1 MVNCLRGAKMHGAKT
16 SLKSP
21 AKSLLI
27 KKDKTKESAEAQIVK
42 QVKILNVS
50 IDNVSKEDLLKK
62 IGSQGGVVFTPNVD
76 HLMKLQNDPEF
87 HQVYQSSTYRVCDS
101 KILMYA
107 SKFLGQPLQEKISG
121 SDLFPDFYQ
130 YYSQSEDIKIF
141 LLGAGEGVAKKAQ
154 ETINQKV
161 GREMIVDCYSPPFGF
176 EKDAEECERIIRK
189 INASGATVLAVGLG
203 APKQEIWIAKYKVF
217 LKNIKIFLAIG
228 ATIDFEAGEKSRSP
242 KWMSELGLE
251 WLYRLQTEPN
261 RLWKRYLVEDL
272 PFFWLLL
279 KQKLNLYEAPFANN
293 LQPAPELFADRLPV
307 GELLQQAGLLSELQI
322 QQVLEEQASGKNLR
336 FGEILASRGWLRQET
351 IDFFVE
357 GLPLISISTQ
367 RQPLGYYLKQA
378 RLLDD
383 AQINTILAEQQQL
396 NLPFGEIAVNKG
408 WLKPETIDSVLNY
421 LISSTAAVPMAV

>member
-1 MVNCLRGAKMHGAKT
+1 
-16 SLKSP
+16 
-21 AKSLLI
+21 
-27 KKDKTKESAEAQIVK
+27 
-42 QVKILNVS
+42 
-50 IDNVSKEDLLKK
+50 
-62 IGSQGGVVFTPNVD
+62 
-76 HLMKLQNDPEF
+76 
-87 HQVYQSSTYRVCDS
+87 
-101 KILMYA
+101 
-107 SKFLGQPLQEKISG
+107 
-121 SDLFPDFYQ
+121 
-130 YYSQSEDIKIF
+130 
-141 LLGAGEGVAKKAQ
+141 
-154 ETINQKV
+154 
-161 GREMIVDCYSPPFGF
+161 
-176 EKDAEECERIIRK
+176 
-189 INASGATVLAVGLG
+189 
-203 APKQEIWIAKYKVF
+203 
-217 LKNIKIFLAIG
+217 
-228 ATIDFEAGEKSRSP
+228 
-242 KWMSELGLE
+242 
-251 WLYRLQTEPN
+251 
-261 RLWKRYLVEDL
+261 LWKRYLVEDL

>member
-1 MVNCLRGAKMHGAKT
+1 MCQESPRLQAGEYVNKQ
-16 SLKSP
+16 
-21 AKSLLI
+21 
-27 KKDKTKESAEAQIVK
+27 DKTQERAEARIVK
-42 QVKILNVS
+42 QVQILNVS
-50 IDNVSKEDLLKK
+50 IDNVSKEELLQK

-76 HLMKLQNDPEF
+76 HLMKLQNDGEF
-87 HQVYQSSTYRVCDS
+87 NRIYHSSTYRVCDS

-107 SKFLGQPLQEKISG
+107 SKFLGQPIQEKISG
-121 SDLFPDFYQ
+121 SDLFPEFYQ

-161 GREMIVDCYSPPFGF
+161 GREIIVDSYSPSFGF
-176 EKDAEECERIIRK
+176 EKDAEECEQIIRR
-189 INASGATVLAVGLG
+189 INDSGATVLAVGVG
-203 APKQEIWIAKYKVF
+203 SPKQEIWIAKYKAF

-279 KQKLNLYEAPFANN
+279 KQKLNLYEAPFATNFTN
-293 LQPAPELFADRLPV
+293 FQPTSAFFSNRLPL

-322 QQVLEEQASGKNLR
+322 QLALEEQASGNNLR

-351 IDFFVE
+351 IDFFVD
-357 GLPLISISTQ
+357 GLPKIATSVQ
-367 RQPLGYYLKQA
+367 KQPLGYYLKQA
-378 RLLDD
+378 HLLDD
-383 AQINTILAEQQQL
+383 AQINAILAEQKQL
-396 NLPFGEIAVNKG
+396 NLRFGEIAVNKG
-408 WLKPETIDSVLNY
+408 WLKPETIDSVLNS
-421 LISSTAAVPMAV
+421 LIGSPAAAVPMAV